1 MKGEYKVLVP
11 AAVDGEGRKQTMQ
24 TIKPSSKLTTALL
37 IFTLCLAAAAATAA
51 VLVLKQHNKVGTQ
64 VSSPST
70 DLHHTLRQIS
80 NVRAAIHLGGE
91 YNPAMQTSVE
101 WKNDVDQ
108 SHFQGGLEL
117 NNNEVVI
124 PQNGLYFVYSQVSF
138 RVSCSSNTIT
148 TEPAIHLSHTVERW
162 SLSYGNNGTYH
173 TILHSIRTVCQKT
186 VSTDPTEDRKLFSAV
201 YMGAVF
207 NLNKDDR
214 LKTVTGEKILPMLED
229 EPGKNFFGVFAL

>member
-1 MKGEYKVLVP
+1 MKGECKVLVP
-11 AAVDGEGRKQTMQ
+11 AAVDVEGRKQTMQ
-24 TIKPSSKLTTALL
+24 TVKPSSKLTTALL

-51 VLVLKQHNKVGTQ
+51 VLVLKQDNKEPGQ
-64 VSSPST
+64 DKDNF

-91 YNPAMQTSVE
+91 YNPARQTSVE
-101 WKNDVDQ
+101 WKSHVDQ

-117 NNNEVVI
+117 NNNEIVI

-138 RVSCSSNTIT
+138 RVSCSSNDIT

-162 SLSYGNNGTYH
+162 SHSYGNNGSYH

-186 VSTDPTEDRKLFSAV
+186 VSSDPAEDGKLFSAV

-214 LKTVTGEKILPMLED
+214 LRTVTGEKILPMLED